1 MPFLWPSVEYT
12 ELTRA
17 KPSDW
22 SKDLLHVQNCRTK
35 PMSETGNMQ
44 PPSWLSTVS
53 TFVWKDFPTIF
64 FQKCVNQSGLGR
76 VGRYGNRD
84 HCYCTSEEKVRGQ
97 RLRNLGPDWLLC
109 HLTPAAQGILV
120 TPLSRRGKNSC
131 GKKFVKERYAA
142 QLTCFL
148 TCCLE
153 KNNFSSETWQM
164 PTDF

>member
-1 MPFLWPSVEYT
+1 MPFLLPSVDYT
-12 ELTRA
+12 ELTTA
-17 KPSDW
+17 KPSNQ
-22 SKDLLHVQNCRTK
+22 SKVLLLVQNCRTK
-35 PMSETGNMQ
+35 PMSEKGNGQ

-76 VGRYGNRD
+76 VGRYGNWD

-120 TPLSRRGKNSC
+120 TPLSRGGKNSC
-131 GKKFVKERYAA
+131 GKKFVKERYAT
-142 QLTCFL
+142 QLTFL
-148 TCCLE
+148 WHVALKRTILAQ
-153 KNNFSSETWQM
+153 KLGKRQLIF
-164 PTDF
+164 